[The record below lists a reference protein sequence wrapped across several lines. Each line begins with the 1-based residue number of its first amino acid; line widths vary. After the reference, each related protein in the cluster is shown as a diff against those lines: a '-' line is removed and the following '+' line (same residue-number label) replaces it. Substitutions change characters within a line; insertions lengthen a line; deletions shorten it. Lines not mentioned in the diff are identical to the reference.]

1 MSSADSATRNTVD
14 IAAVLVLRALTRLP
28 VIVDPSRASLREL
41 VIPLAVSTAAIGA
54 DGLIIEAHPNPAE
67 ALCDKDQA
75 LTGNDLSKLVTAL
88 KLILAAQGR
97 RLWVS
102 QLSGDHFED
111 RTGSH
116 NPEGLNLT

>member
-75 LTGNDLSKLVTAL
+75 LTGNDLSKLVAAL
-88 KLILAAQGR
+88 KPILAAQGR
-97 RLWVS
+97 RL
-102 QLSGDHFED
+102 
-111 RTGSH
+111 
-116 NPEGLNLT
+116 